1 MIDRRHCLLNM
12 VAGCAGAMTTGLL
25 HAADGAMP
33 PAERT
38 LVDRLIDAV
47 GKRVDATFIRNGS
60 SYSAEDAATFLRKKF
75 EAQGDELK
83 SAEEFI
89 DRIATKSSMSGEG
102 YRVKLADGR
111 EMPSAQ
117 FLRDELQRLKRR

>member
-1 MIDRRHCLLNM
+1 
-12 VAGCAGAMTTGLL
+12 MTTGLL
-25 HAADGAMP
+25 HAAEDAMP

-38 LVDRLIDAV
+38 LVDRLIEAV
-47 GKRVDATFIRNGS
+47 GKRADATFIRNGS

-75 EAQGDELK
+75 EAQGGDLK

-102 YRVKLADGR
+102 YRVKLSDGR

-117 FLRDELQRLKRR
+117 FLRDELRRLKRR